1 MLSISI
7 HPCPHTDLITVVY
20 YRLYSKEGALVSK
33 TSFKKDEPSLGR
45 INILSIVPPQTVAS
59 LQARI
64 YGVEKLDGYT
74 PHLLENIFIKKLIGN
89 GAMSFL
95 GASHPGQ
102 QEDQPM
108 AVICNPFNDQS
119 TMSPR
124 VLPPLQLR
132 PQGQSV
138 VLSSGC

>member
-1 MLSISI
+1 M
-7 HPCPHTDLITVVY
+7 
-20 YRLYSKEGALVSK
+20 SK